1 MAFSIIVRCDVNFKS
16 QTYTVHQRTSVSLS
30 VLVTRFH
37 SLARSL
43 LSLFRHVCGTKVT
56 APFVLNIMLLND
68 KKSAVSLLCKYSIR
82 LCLCT
87 LYTHWN
93 WSCKLARTEGHYS
106 LPQYFTAKCTKKII
120 VLTLHTEKSHRLA
133 NRERVSFKTALIL
146 CEWAMNLTQIHQ
158 FYTQC

>member
-1 MAFSIIVRCDVNFKS
+1 MDGILYYCTMRRKLQKSNIHSSSTHKCKFKCACH
-16 QTYTVHQRTSVSLS
+16 TL
-30 VLVTRFH
+30 